1 MNRPAHAAYRPLRRR
16 PDKTVRPASSH
27 LRVAAAL
34 GALLPLTAL
43 PSRAAE
49 AAPVA
54 AAPGPLDIVSHTPLW
69 VWAVL
74 VVLVGFGWR
83 RTREREIGLPGLLLF
98 PIVIVALSLS
108 NLAGAGLPIASFA
121 GLAIGGMLGVALGLT
136 LERRNAP
143 TPLGGGRLRLR
154 GEWTSLAVVLAV
166 FLTRYVRTVVG
177 ITHPLLAASE
187 VFGLVTAGL
196 SALFSLMLVTRTLL
210 RLRIALRP
218 SLA

>member
-16 PDKTVRPASSH
+16 LGTTAHPVRSH
-27 LRVAAAL
+27 LRLAAPPAAL
-34 GALLPLTAL
+34 LSLMAL
-43 PSRAAE
+43 PARAAE
-49 AAPVA
+49 VASAA
-54 AAPGPLDIVSHTPLW
+54 AAPGPLDIVAHTPFW
-69 VWAVL
+69 VWALLALL
-74 VVLVGFGWR
+74 VWFGLR

-98 PIVIVALSLS
+98 PVVIVALSLS
-108 NLAGAGLPIASFA
+108 NLAGAGLPVASFA

-177 ITHPLLAASE
+177 VTDPVLAASE